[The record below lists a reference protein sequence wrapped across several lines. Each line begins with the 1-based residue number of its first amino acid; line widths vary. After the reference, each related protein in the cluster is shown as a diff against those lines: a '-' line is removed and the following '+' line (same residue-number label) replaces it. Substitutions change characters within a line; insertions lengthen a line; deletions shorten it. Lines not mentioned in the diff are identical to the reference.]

1 MPVPLLLEILRH
13 GHADPADTGGDAGR
27 PLSAAGRRA
36 VADLAAKLANDGW
49 RADRIFSSPLLR
61 ARQTAEIVRGASP
74 HAPAIE
80 PLDELRPEWEP
91 SDLLVALEARKAVEG
106 RVLLVSHQPLA
117 GRLAALLTGAVQPFK
132 PGTLVGIECETG
144 LGAMRG
150 RVTRV
155 IDPGD

>member
-13 GHADPADTGGDAGR
+13 GHAEPAETGGDAGR
-27 PLSAAGRRA
+27 PLSAAGRQA
-36 VADLAAKLANDGW
+36 VTDLAARLASEGW
-49 RADRIFSSPLLR
+49 RADRIVSSPLLR

-74 HAPAIE
+74 RAPAIE
-80 PLDELRPEWEP
+80 PLDELLPEWEP
-91 SDLLVALEARKAVEG
+91 SDLLETLESRAATEG

-117 GRLAALLTGAVQPFK
+117 GRLAALLTGTVQPFK
-132 PGTLVGIECETG
+132 PGTLVGIECETRP
-144 LGAMRG
+144 GAMRG